1 MLVDDKP
8 ELWVDQFGDALFS
21 YAVLRVSDR
30 GIAEDLVQETFLAA
44 VKGQSGFDGRS
55 SRLTWLIGILK
66 RKVIDH
72 YRRANTPKGG
82 KGEVSLDEI
91 GEDFRGKFFNHRGEF
106 KRTVERWPGDPETT
120 LQEQEFWEIFH
131 ECRRALPENLLAAF
145 NLREL
150 DQFDTARV
158 CSELG
163 ISAANLSVRI
173 YRARLLLRQCLERKW
188 FRDHA

>member
-1 MLVDDKP
+1 MDDNP
-8 ELWVDQFGDALFS
+8 ELWVEQFGDALFS
-21 YAVLRVSDR
+21 FAALRVRDR

-44 VKGQSGFDGRS
+44 VKGQASFDGRS
-55 SRLTWLIGILK
+55 SRLTWLISILK

-72 YRRANTPKGG
+72 YRRANTARGG
-82 KGEVSLDEI
+82 KGEVSLEELGD
-91 GEDFRGKFFNHRGEF
+91 DFGRKIFNDRGEF
-106 KRTVERWPGDPETT
+106 KRTVERWPGDPESA
-120 LQEQEFWEIFH
+120 LQEQEFWDVFH
-131 ECRRALPENLLAAF
+131 ECRQSLPKNLLAAF

-150 DQFDTARV
+150 DQFDTASV

-163 ISAANLSVRI
+163 ISASNLSVRI

>member
-1 MLVDDKP
+1 LDDNP
-8 ELWVDQFGDALFS
+8 ELWVEQFGDALFS
-21 YAVLRVSDR
+21 YAALRISDR

-72 YRRANTPKGG
+72 YRRANTAKGG
-82 KGEVSLDEI
+82 MDELSLDEV
-91 GEDFRGKFFNHRGEF
+91 GADFSRKYFSPRGQF
-106 KRTVERWPGDPETT
+106 KRTLERWPGDPEKA
-120 LQEQEFWEIFH
+120 LQEQEFWDVFH
-131 ECRRALPENLLAAF
+131 ECRKALPQNLLAAF

-150 DQFDTARV
+150 DQIDTATV

-163 ISAANLSVRI
+163 ISASNLAVRI

-188 FRDHA
+188 FRDHS